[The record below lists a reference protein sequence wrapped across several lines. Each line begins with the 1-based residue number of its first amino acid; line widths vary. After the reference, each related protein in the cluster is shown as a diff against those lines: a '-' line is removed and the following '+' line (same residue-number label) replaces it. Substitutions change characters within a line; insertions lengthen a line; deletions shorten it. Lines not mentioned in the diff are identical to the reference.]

1 MKSQV
6 LQYEQQISLLDFWE
20 QFIYNKNNG
29 ANAKKTGK
37 GNKNYGIKY
46 TRFTEQSRMGSKRV

>member
-6 LQYEQQISLLDFWE
+6 LQYEQQISLLDFWG
-20 QFIYNKNNG
+20 QFIYNENNG
-29 ANAKKTGK
+29 ESAKHKGK

-46 TRFTEQSRMGSKRV
+46 TRFTEQSRMGSEGV

>member
-20 QFIYNKNNG
+20 QLIYNKNNG
-29 ANAKKTGK
+29 ANTKTTGK

>member
-6 LQYEQQISLLDFWE
+6 LQYEQQIRLLDISD

-29 ANAKKTGK
+29 DNAKHKGK

-46 TRFTEQSRMGSKRV
+46 TRFTEQSRMGSERV